1 MSTKKTGVTTTIKSF
16 TGRKAQFL
24 NMQEDG
30 VKIRSVTFKNK
41 KAYNRKDQSWKK
53 D

>member
-1 MSTKKTGVTTTIKSF
+1 MSKENTF
-16 TGRKAQFL
+16 TGQKAQFL
-24 NMQEDG
+24 NMQQDG
-30 VKIRSVTFKNK
+30 IKIRSQRFKNK

>member
-1 MSTKKTGVTTTIKSF
+1 MTTTTKKAGKAF
-16 TGRKAQFL
+16 TGKKAQFL
-24 NMQEDG
+24 NMVEDG
-30 VKIRSVTFKNK
+30 IKIRSTTFRNK

>member
-1 MSTKKTGVTTTIKSF
+1 VSGTKAGNF

-24 NMQEDG
+24 NMAEDG
-30 VKIRSVTFKNK
+30 VKIRSNRFKNK
-41 KAYNRKDQSWKK
+41 KKYNRKDQSWKK

>member
-1 MSTKKTGVTTTIKSF
+1 MST
-16 TGRKAQFL
+16 RKAGNTTFTAKKAHFL

-30 VKIRSVTFKNK
+30 LKIRSTAYKNK

>member
-1 MSTKKTGVTTTIKSF
+1 MSTKKTGITTTTKSF
-16 TGRKAQFL
+16 TGRKALFL

-30 VKIRSVTFKNK
+30 LKIRSVTHKNK
-41 KAYNRKDQSWKK
+41 KAYNRKDRSWEK